1 MRRLLASM
9 LFGFLVFPFVLVI
22 ALSFS
27 RSWIYPRL
35 IPELTAQRWAELLS
49 GRGGLAEAF
58 FISVVLSFT
67 VAAISTAASYVTAR
81 YVSYHPHRDVIL
93 TAAYAPYVMSPV
105 VLGVCILYLYIRMGV
120 DGTFVGLMMAQT
132 IFAFSFGVIF
142 FAAFWNREKLELEQ
156 LVHTLGGSSW
166 DAYRRV
172 LIPMSR
178 EALLL
183 CFFQTFL
190 ISWFQYGLT
199 MLIGGGRVQ
208 TLPLKVFDYIAE
220 ANVSYAAVASCLLI
234 LPPLLLL
241 WVNRRVIAR
250 IG

>member
-1 MRRLLASM
+1 MRRLLVA
-9 LFGFLVFPFVLVI
+9 LLCGFFAFPFALVI

-35 IPELTAQRWAELLS
+35 IPELTAGRWVELLS
-49 GRGGLAEAF
+49 GRSGLAASF
-58 FISVVLSFT
+58 FTSVVLSLT

-81 YVSYHPHRDVIL
+81 YVSYHPRRDAIL

-105 VLGVCILYLYIRMGV
+105 VLGVCLLYLYIRIGV
-120 DGTFVGLMMAQT
+120 DGTFVGLVMAQT
-132 IFAFSFGVIF
+132 IFAFSFGIIF

-156 LVHTLGGSSW
+156 LVHTLGGSGW
-166 DAYRRV
+166 DAFRRV

-199 MLIGGGRVQ
+199 MLIGGGKVQ
-208 TLPLKVFDYIAE
+208 TLPLKVFDYVAE
-220 ANVSYAAVASCLLI
+220 ANIFYAAVASCLLI
-234 LPPLLLL
+234 LPPLVLL
-241 WVNRRVIAR
+241 WVNRRVVAR